1 MLRSG
6 KAVLGQ
12 PRLAKGSVGLG
23 GDPWVS
29 GRGQTAVLWR
39 PVLGRKTAHSAD
51 SSAWGWVG
59 TRGLTHTCGEGVS
72 VGQTHPAAPGGG
84 DGDGVGASLL
94 RTAPSAQPGLYKQR
108 VL

>member
-29 GRGQTAVLWR
+29 GRGQTAVLWP

-84 DGDGVGASLL
+84 GWGWGRRFS
-94 RTAPSAQPGLYKQR
+94 APHGPISSAR
-108 VL
+108 AV